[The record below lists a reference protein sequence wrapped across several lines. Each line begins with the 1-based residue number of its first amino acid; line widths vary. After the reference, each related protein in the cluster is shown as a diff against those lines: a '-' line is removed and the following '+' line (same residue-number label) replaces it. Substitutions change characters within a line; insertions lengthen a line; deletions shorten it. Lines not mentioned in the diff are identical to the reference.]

1 MSQPTSSQPPSSPPR
16 TLAISLAVSLLFVS
30 SAILLVTATTAF
42 MLRYCRQRRDRPG
55 SESGH
60 RVPGATPTGG
70 TDAAAGIRS
79 LPGVEMTLPA
89 FSYAPHDVEH
99 GGSVLECAVC
109 LGAVK
114 EGEMV
119 RQLPACM
126 HVYHVGCI
134 DRWLA
139 AHQTC
144 PVCRSIAA

>member
-1 MSQPTSSQPPSSPPR
+1 MSQPPPPPPSSPPR
-16 TLAISLAVSLLFVS
+16 TLAISLAVSLLFIS

-42 MLRYCRQRRDRPG
+42 MLCYCRRRRDRPG

-60 RVPGATPTGG
+60 RVPGTTPSGG
-70 TDAAAGIRS
+70 TDAAAAIRS
-79 LPGVEMTLPA
+79 VPGVETTLPA
-89 FSYAPHDVEH
+89 FSYTPQEGEH
-99 GGSVLECAVC
+99 GGSALECAVC

>member
-1 MSQPTSSQPPSSPPR
+1 
-16 TLAISLAVSLLFVS
+16 
-30 SAILLVTATTAF
+30 
-42 MLRYCRQRRDRPG
+42 MLCYCRRRRDRRG
-55 SESGH
+55 SESEH
-60 RVPGATPTGG
+60 RVTGATASGG
-70 TDAAAGIRS
+70 IDAAAAAIRS

-89 FSYAPHDVEH
+89 FSYAPQDVVEH
-99 GGSVLECAVC
+99 GGGSALECAVC